1 VRTVERGIVARHRRG
16 CALRLGRA
24 CSCRPSYQATAW
36 SARDRKPVRKSFR
49 SLREARAWR
58 ARAQVEVGRG
68 GLDAPCRTTLRDA
81 AELWLA
87 DARAGVVRTRSGDR
101 YKPSALRSYEQAL
114 NARLLPRFGDKRLS
128 ALSRLML
135 QELVDELVA
144 QGCAPSTVRNA
155 VLPLPAIYRRALQRQ
170 ELTANPTLKLVVP
183 AVRERRERVA
193 RPAEAEALLEALPA
207 DQRALWAT
215 ALYAGLRRGE
225 LQALRWQNV
234 DLERGVINVEHSW
247 DRCAGLIEPKSRSG
261 VRRVPIPAALR
272 TQLLAHRLRRG
283 PPAAGFVFLAADQ
296 TRPFDGLGHRQSAA
310 HLAGRRSHAA
320 RAARMPPHLRRLRD
334 RRRHQRQGT
343 QQLHG
348 PQLDHRHA
356 RPLPTPHARQRS

>member
-1 VRTVERGIVARHRRG
+1 MPESVSAGAARPGGGVHTVERGIVARHRRG

-234 DLERGVINVEHSW
+234 DLERG
-247 DRCAGLIEPKSRSG
+247 
-261 VRRVPIPAALR
+261 
-272 TQLLAHRLRRG
+272 
-283 PPAAGFVFLAADQ
+283 
-296 TRPFDGLGHRQSAA
+296 
-310 HLAGRRSHAA
+310 
-320 RAARMPPHLRRLRD
+320 
-334 RRRHQRQGT
+334 
-343 QQLHG
+343 
-348 PQLDHRHA
+348 
-356 RPLPTPHARQRS
+356 

>member
-1 VRTVERGIVARHRRG
+1 M
-16 CALRLGRA
+16 
-24 CSCRPSYQATAW
+24 
-36 SARDRKPVRKSFR
+36 
-49 SLREARAWR
+49 REARAWR
-58 ARAQVEVGRG
+58 ARAQVELGRG
-68 GLDAPCRTTLRDA
+68 RLDAPCRTTLRDA
-81 AELWLA
+81 AELWLVE
-87 DARAGVVRTRSGDR
+87 ARAGVVRTRSGDR

-170 ELTANPTLKLVVP
+170 ELTANPTLKLLVP

-283 PPAAGFVFLAADQ
+283 RPAAGFVFLAADQ